1 VCVLVW
7 RLDQIKIVD
16 NANRQVGLSVPHA
29 LTTGGFLSFYLFAED
44 NLPYCVI
51 TEWNVNFCCSL
62 IRKRNESI
70 KANEVHD
77 SLVGALFSHLM
88 SRCETMGVLL
98 FTLLWVYILNF
109 WFWSGWSRVA
119 SPYLEC
125 ARLGS
130 RMPGLLSLFSTP
142 SSEIVPFAHQFRL
155 GKHMLKWHDIRKINC
170 CRILRQKSSSF
181 PDQNSRG
188 CQWIGCWS
196 KWCAH
201 KGICSQI
208 LLC

>member
-1 VCVLVW
+1 MCVLVW

-88 SRCETMGVLL
+88 SRCETRGVLL
-98 FTLLWVYILNF
+98 FTLLWVYILI
-109 WFWSGWSRVA
+109 SGFEVVGAEWLLLIWNVQGLG
-119 SPYLEC
+119 LEC
-125 ARLGS
+125 LACWVYFPHHLLKLCHLHINLG
-130 RMPGLLSLFSTP
+130 
-142 SSEIVPFAHQFRL
+142 
-155 GKHMLKWHDIRKINC
+155 
-170 CRILRQKSSSF
+170 
-181 PDQNSRG
+181 
-188 CQWIGCWS
+188 
-196 KWCAH
+196 
-201 KGICSQI
+201 
-208 LLC
+208 